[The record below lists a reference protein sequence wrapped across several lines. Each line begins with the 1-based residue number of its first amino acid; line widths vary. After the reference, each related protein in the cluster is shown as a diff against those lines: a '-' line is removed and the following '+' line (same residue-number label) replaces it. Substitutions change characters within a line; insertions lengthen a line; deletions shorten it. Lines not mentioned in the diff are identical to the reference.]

1 MRRGLDLGDRG
12 GRAGLHDEEQQRASS
27 CRLPAEPHQQEA
39 DMPEDDKQD
48 ELRAADS
55 KARANSDLLDRIGGE
70 VP

>member
-1 MRRGLDLGDRG
+1 
-12 GRAGLHDEEQQRASS
+12 
-27 CRLPAEPHQQEA
+27 
-39 DMPEDDKQD
+39 MPEDDKQD